1 MTTRRAFIAGTVGL
15 LAVPS
20 LAQAQALR
28 GTWIVRC
35 PDGHDDIV
43 TGITR
48 NHNCEKCGKTSV
60 SGGGAMV
67 VCPNGHASGVD
78 GITEHHKCTTCGQ
91 ECRRD

>member
-1 MTTRRAFIAGTVGL
+1 MSTRRAFIAGTIGL
-15 LAVPS
+15 LAVPT

-28 GTWIVRC
+28 GTWVVRC
-35 PDGHDDIV
+35 PNGHDDIV

-48 NHNCEKCGKTSV
+48 NHDCETCGKKAV
-60 SGGGAMV
+60 SDGGALV

-78 GITEHHKCTTCGQ
+78 GITQHHTCPVCNK